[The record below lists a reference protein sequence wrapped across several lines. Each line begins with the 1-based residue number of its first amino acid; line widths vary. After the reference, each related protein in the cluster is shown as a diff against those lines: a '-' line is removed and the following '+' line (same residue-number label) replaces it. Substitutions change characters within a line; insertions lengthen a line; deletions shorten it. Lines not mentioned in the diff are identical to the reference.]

1 MQNRIHSSS
10 KVLIFK
16 KNIHISTKAK
26 MELIINK
33 THVQEYVQ
41 EFKIRGENH
50 QLLTNYQLLLL

>member
-1 MQNRIHSSS
+1 M
-10 KVLIFK
+10 K
-16 KNIHISTKAK
+16 
-26 MELIINK
+26 LIINK